1 MLSREADAC
10 YWIGRYVERAEAT
23 ARMVDVHYH
32 TALESNRT
40 LFAWSS
46 LLSVADAVEAF
57 ATRNVPMT
65 DESVLAYFCFDQ
77 DNPDSIIRSWTAA
90 RENART
96 IRDEIASEMWEA
108 LNVTYLELG
117 RWNIQLLLRRSP
129 STFFAYVK
137 ESAHRFQ
144 GTLDR
149 TLMDGEAKEWINLGR
164 FIERGDQTTRLLDVK
179 YHDLLPGLK
188 QAQTLQGGMHQ
199 EQQLAVPDPYGIGGP
214 LDEHGW
220 ASILRSVSAFEMF
233 RKTHRDGITPVNV
246 VDFLVLNARFP
257 ASIRYCIG
265 QSTQSLTRIK
275 AAGATPRGHE
285 ADRIAGRLLA
295 DLTYTRA
302 NEIIASGLHEFLQQG
317 QARINSLGDA
327 IAQEYLTY

>member
-46 LLSVADAVEAF
+46 LLSVADAVDAF
-57 ATRNVPMT
+57 SERGAPMT

-108 LNVTYLELG
+108 LNVTFLELG

-164 FIERGDQTTRLLDVK
+164 FVERGDQTTRLLDVK
-179 YHDLLPGLK
+179 YHDLLPALQQMQSTGGGL
-188 QAQTLQGGMHQ
+188 QS
-199 EQQLAVPDPYGIGGP
+199 QLGVPDPYGIGGP

-257 ASIRYCIG
+257 ASIRYCIA
-265 QSTQSLTRIK
+265 QSTQSLGRIK
-275 AAGATPRGHE
+275 TAGATPRGHE

-317 QARINSLGDA
+317 QERINALGDA

>member
-46 LLSVADAVEAF
+46 LLSVADAVDAF
-57 ATRNVPMT
+57 SERGFQMT

-77 DNPDSIIRSWTAA
+77 DNSDSIIRSWTAA

-129 STFFAYVK
+129 STFFSYVK

-164 FIERGDQTTRLLDVK
+164 FVERGDQTTRLLDVK
-179 YHDLLPGLK
+179 YHDLLPALQ
-188 QAQTLQGGMHQ
+188 QAQNFGGSTQ
-199 EQQLAVPDPYGIGGP
+199 TQSSIPDPFGIGGP

-257 ASIRYCIG
+257 ASIRYCIA
-265 QSTQSLTRIK
+265 QSTQSLSRIK

-317 QARINSLGDA
+317 QERINALGDA